1 MLPVAQAAVPHLL
14 GRGGRVAR
22 RLEEKFGVL
31 FGIADGHGGGAATVS
46 LCGPRSRL
54 PLAAFTVK
62 SLAKGM
68 RSILDRLPSVA

>member
-1 MLPVAQAAVPHLL
+1 MFPVAQAAVPHLL

-22 RLEEKFGVL
+22 RLEAKFGVL

-54 PLAAFTVK
+54 PLAAFAVK

-68 RSILDRLPSVA
+68 RSVLDHVPQVT